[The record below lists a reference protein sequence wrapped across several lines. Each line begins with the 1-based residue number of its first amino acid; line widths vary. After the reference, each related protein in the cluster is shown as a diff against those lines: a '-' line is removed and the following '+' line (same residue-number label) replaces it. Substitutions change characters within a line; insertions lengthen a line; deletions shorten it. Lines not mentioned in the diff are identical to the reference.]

1 LHLKFNNEGVKSV
14 KREAMGFQQNRSNI
28 AAKGKFIGE
37 CEALKD
43 CIFDCSDGKQARF
56 FDSSMKKLSIYVGSK
71 YDMGAELSVLIDD
84 MMEVEIAEPTAYT
97 GTDAGKIKIYE
108 LRLAQYVKNQDKLET
123 ETRKLYSVILGQC
136 TEYMISKLKAMPT
149 FKMMHTKRDALAL
162 LKGIKGLTFMFDG
175 KKEFEM
181 SLVEAVD
188 KFYKIYQGRDMT
200 NIQYRDMFNN
210 ALEVIEHYGG
220 TIGVHKQV
228 TAEIIAKETGI
239 PFNEETWMTTYTTA
253 QFKAATDKG
262 QEKVL
267 ARMFLARCD
276 KERYGPMLAKL
287 ANDQISG

>member
-1 LHLKFNNEGVKSV
+1 MEGKAVEKKFNNEGGKSV

-71 YDMGAELSVLIDD
+71 YDMGAELSVLIDN
-84 MMEVEIAEPTAYT
+84 MTEVEIAEPTAYT

-108 LRLAQYVKNQDKLET
+108 LRLAQYVKNQDKLEA

-136 TEYMISKLKAMPT
+136 TEYMTSKLKAMPT
-149 FKMMHTKRDALAL
+149 FKMMHAKRDALAL

-175 KKEFEM
+175 EKEFEM

-228 TAEIIAKETGI
+228 TAEIIARETGI
-239 PFNEETWMTTYTTA
+239 PFNEETWMTSYTAA
-253 QFKAATDKG
+253 QFKAAADKG
-262 QEKVL
+262 QEESACSNV
-267 ARMFLARCD
+267 F
-276 KERYGPMLAKL
+276 G
-287 ANDQISG
+287 